1 MHICVR
7 DACSINIT
15 PERTIKLKSYRYFAY
30 SAVIAA
36 SMLLSTFSGG
46 VSCSAAYTT
55 SENGGVSDNNGIS
68 DNNPSPEQDEQ
79 RRYIYLSTDNYD
91 DDDDDDDDDS
101 SSSSSSSTDDSST
114 TNSDSNYSSA
124 SSSSDYIVPGAT
136 WFTPTAVHG
145 EGVIV
150 VLPLVNMLKG
160 NVSDVVVTP
169 VISAN
174 TDEFPFEIFSTGFTQ
189 KIDTLYGETSEK
201 DRNKRAQNCVWAF
214 QTREDVKSGYY
225 KINYN
230 VLYTNPE
237 GNQESCTVS
246 TYVKTIGLAKF
257 GNTSGYED
265 PSDKSTPRIIVTGF
279 TTSPAEVYAGDSFTL
294 NLNIKNTSKR
304 TAVNNLELDLT
315 AVVAGKDESSSYAA
329 FLPSSG
335 SNSFYL
341 DSLPAGGEK
350 VLSMDFTA
358 KADLEQKPYVMS
370 IKMNYENDSAAAFEG
385 SAEVSIPI
393 KQVSKFDTSAITA
406 EPAAIAIGEQT
417 NLMFNIYN
425 TGKTKLYNVSVSVSA
440 DSIEPTF
447 GFVGGLESGATGSVD
462 MMISGISET
471 MDDGTIDAV
480 ISYEDENGNV
490 TSTVKKFNLTVT
502 ADSFN
507 YDDMDFSE
515 DDFSENDGNSLIL
528 PITIAVC
535 TGLAI
540 IITIIVVVR
549 KRIAKKKELENE
561 EDEDI

>member
-1 MHICVR
+1 M
-7 DACSINIT
+7 
-15 PERTIKLKSYRYFAY
+15 KLYRYLTY
-30 SAVIAA
+30 SAAIVT
-36 SMLLSTFSGG
+36 SLLLSVYSGS
-46 VSCSAAYTT
+46 VTCSAAHTL
-55 SENGGVSDNNGIS
+55 SDNGGISDNNGIS
-68 DNNPSPEQDEQ
+68 DNDPDEKNHF
-79 RRYIYLSTDNYD
+79 IYLSTEDN
-91 DDDDDDDDDS
+91 DDDDDDDDS
-101 SSSSSSSTDDSST
+101 SSSSSSSSSEDSST
-114 TNSDSNYSSA
+114 ETGTDHSTA

-150 VLPLVNMLKG
+150 VLPLVNMFKT
-160 NVSDVVVTP
+160 NVTDVVVTP
-169 VISAN
+169 VISEK

-189 KIDTLYGETSEK
+189 KIDTLYGENAEK

-230 VLYTNPE
+230 VLYTNSD
-237 GNQESCTVS
+237 GVQESCTVS
-246 TYVKTIGLAKF
+246 TYVKTIGLPKY

-279 TTSPAEVYAGDSFTL
+279 TTSPAQIYAGDTFTL
-294 NLNIKNTSKR
+294 NLNIKNTSRR

-315 AVVAGKDESSSYAA
+315 AVVAGKDEASSYAA

-358 KADLEQKPYVMS
+358 KADLEQKPYVMN
-370 IKMNYENDSAAAFEG
+370 IKMNYENDSATAFEG

-393 KQVSKFDTSAITA
+393 KQVSKFDTSAITV
-406 EPAAIAIGEQT
+406 EPASIAVGEQT

-425 TGKTKLYNVSVSVSA
+425 TGKTKLYNVSVSVSG

-447 GFVGGLESGATGSVD
+447 GFVGGLASGATGSVD
-462 MMISGISET
+462 MMISGVAET

-490 TSTVKKFNLTVT
+490 TSTVKEFTLTVT
-502 ADSFN
+502 SGDNN
-507 YDDMDFSE
+507 YDDVDYSDE
-515 DDFSENDGNSLIL
+515 NISENEGNPLVL
-528 PITIAVC
+528 PIAIAACV
-535 TGLAI
+535 GLGV
-540 IITIIVVVR
+540 IITIIIVVR